1 MILLDNLNT
10 HTKDKI
16 KKIRLEKGLTQKQ
29 LAEKCGMYESQI
41 RKYETGKAN
50 PKIETLQKIADALE
64 VPIIELRDD
73 LDLFGERVINYFDFQ
88 RQIIEEAI
96 KDEELLLD
104 DYRILNTAGKAEAR
118 KRIQELTE
126 IKRYTEKEEPPAE

>member
-1 MILLDNLNT
+1 MDNLNT

-126 IKRYTEKEEPPAE
+126 IKRYIEKEEPPTE

>member
-1 MILLDNLNT
+1 MDNLNT